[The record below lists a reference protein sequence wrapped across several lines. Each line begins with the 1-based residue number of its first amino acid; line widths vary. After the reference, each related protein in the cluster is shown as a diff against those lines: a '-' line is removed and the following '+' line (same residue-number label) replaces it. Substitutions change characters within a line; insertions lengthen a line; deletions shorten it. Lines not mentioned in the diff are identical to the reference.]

1 MSLIVLILAVAVVA
15 GFLAGGSLRPF
26 EHLRVHW
33 WAVAP
38 IGLAIQGAPV
48 PMFTGV
54 PPDVL
59 GAALLLGSYGMLLAF
74 ASVNRRLPGAVL
86 VFAGLALNLAVIAPN
101 GGMPVDPVAAR
112 LAGAGSLSIEGTA
125 KHHLMSADDVVP
137 FLGDVIGIPPPA
149 RLVLSFGDVVLY
161 VGLVVFV
168 VTTMCGLA
176 RENVRPP
183 ARWFQMYRGKHLPLE
198 LRGLPR
204 RLLLPPP
211 KPAAARWGIAP

>member
-15 GFLAGGSLRPF
+15 GFLAGGSLHPF
-26 EHLRVHW
+26 EHVRVHW

-48 PMFTGV
+48 PMFAGV
-54 PPDVL
+54 QPDVL
-59 GAALLLGSYGMLLAF
+59 GGAMLLASYGMLLAF
-74 ASVNRRLPGAVL
+74 ANVNRRLPGAVL

-112 LAGAGSLSIEGTA
+112 MAGAGSLSIDGTA
-125 KHHLMSADDVVP
+125 KHHLMGPDDVVP

-161 VGLVVFV
+161 VGLAVFV

-183 ARWFQMYRGKHLPLE
+183 ARWFQMYRGKHLPPE

-204 RLLLPPP
+204 RLLLPPT
-211 KPAAARWGIAP
+211 PAAARWGIAP